1 VRYVQQENRQEDK
14 NQGWKKEVH
23 EEDAQGRKAVNNP
36 FKGE

>member
-23 EEDAQGRKAVNNP
+23 EEDAQRWKAVNNII
-36 FKGE
+36 KGE